1 MFRILLTLPSIRDI
15 FKNVNDS
22 DGGDLLAFSKTIQM
36 YIFDGNP
43 NGRIMC
49 ELSNWN
55 GRVYKIS
62 RNELGTFLE
71 RPDAENTGVYFLLG
85 KDADNVDALYV
96 GEAEKMLTRLKQHL
110 RDTLYWSDCIVVIS
124 KDNLLNKAHVKFLE
138 NKFYGLAKSAGRS
151 IVVNNTIPTCSSISE
166 YDEAMLLEFMS
177 NAKLLVNTLGYKIF
191 DTIEDSSIKQK
202 DNQILFYIQAARGAD
217 AKGVIVADGF
227 AVLKGSTI
235 ATSTVPSMTES
246 LVRLRS
252 ELIDKGIIDSEFHFL
267 KDYIFT
273 SPSLA
278 AAVVM
283 GRNANGR
290 TEWKTSDHKTIKDIE
305 EENLN

>member
-1 MFRILLTLPSIRDI
+1 M
-15 FKNVNDS
+15 
-22 DGGDLLAFSKTIQM
+22 AFSKTIQM

-62 RNELGTFLE
+62 RNEISEFAQ
-71 RPDAENTGVYFLLG
+71 RDDSENTGVYFLLG
-85 KDADNVDALYV
+85 KDENNNDTIYI

-110 RDTLYWSDCIVVIS
+110 KDSEYWNDCIAVIS

-138 NKFYGLAKSAGRS
+138 NKFYLIAKDSGRS
-151 IVVNNTIPTCSSISE
+151 IIINNTVPTCSSISE
-166 YDEAMLLEFMS
+166 YDEAMLEEFIS
-177 NAKLLVNTLGYKIF
+177 NTKLLVNTLGNKTF
-191 DTIEDSSIKQK
+191 DSIEDSAIKRK
-202 DNQILFYIQAARGAD
+202 NDNVVFLINAARGAN
-217 AKGVIVADGF
+217 AKGIAVADGF
-227 AVLKGSTI
+227 AVLKNSTI
-235 ATSTVPSMTES
+235 ASSTVPSMSANLIKLRES
-246 LVRLRS
+246 LLEKQIVDEKFSFVR
-252 ELIDKGIIDSEFHFL
+252 
-267 KDYIFT
+267 DYIFT

-290 TEWKTSDHKTIKDIE
+290 TEWKTAENQSLKDIE
-305 EENLN
+305 EEKLT